1 MKLAATYLLF
11 IPVLFRVLVLSNPL
25 VAVATQHSSSG
36 FGTPSGSSG
45 FGTANGSSGTS
56 LENPLRFGSFCQ
68 LIKGLLQAI
77 VAIGVPVAVL
87 FLVWVGFKFV
97 LAQGDPTKLSEAR
110 KNFLNT
116 VIGIGIFLGAWII
129 AQVIASTVQQ
139 FGVTLLSCQ

>member
-1 MKLAATYLLF
+1 MKRAATYLLF
-11 IPVLFRVLVLSNPL
+11 LPAIFGILVFSNPL
-25 VAVATQHSSSG
+25 VAVATQHTTAGFGTPNASSG
-36 FGTPSGSSG
+36 FGTPNVSSGS
-45 FGTANGSSGTS
+45 S

-77 VAIGVPVAVL
+77 VAIGVPVAIL

-97 LAQGDPTKLSEAR
+97 LAQGDPKKLSEAR